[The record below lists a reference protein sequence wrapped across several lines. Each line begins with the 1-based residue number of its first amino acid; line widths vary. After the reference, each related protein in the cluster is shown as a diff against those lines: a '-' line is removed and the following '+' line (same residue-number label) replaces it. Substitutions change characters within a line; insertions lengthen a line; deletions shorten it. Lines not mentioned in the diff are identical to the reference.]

1 VSTHSHIVSG
11 RRAQRGFSLVTTLL
25 FMIAALLL
33 GVSVMSVNVMQE
45 RMIGNTKD
53 RDLAF
58 QAAEAALRDAELDVA
73 NNIVDTSAFAD
84 NCADGLCTPPSR
96 RASASPLPVDAAQ
109 DFWGTPGSAPANVR
123 EYGTRTGVRPFP
135 SVAYQPRYVI
145 ENLGVLS
152 SLTESIKLPPDP
164 GTTITGYRITARATG
179 ARPETVVV
187 LQSIYAK
194 R

>member
-1 VSTHSHIVSG
+1 VKKYDQT
-11 RRAQRGFSLVTTLL
+11 RRAGQRGFSLVTTLL

-58 QAAEAALRDAELDVA
+58 QAAEAALRDAEMDVA
-73 NNIVDTSAFAD
+73 NNIVDSSAFVD
-84 NCADGLCTPPSR
+84 NCAFGLCTPPSR
-96 RASASPLPVDAAQ
+96 RATPSPLPVDAPAG
-109 DFWGTPGSAPANVR
+109 FWSNPANVR
-123 EYGTRTGVRPFP
+123 TYGTYTGVAPFP
-135 SVAYQPRYVI
+135 GVPNQPRYVI

-152 SLTESIKLPPDP
+152 SLTESVKLPPEP
-164 GTTITGYRITARATG
+164 GTTINGYRITARATG
-179 ARPETVVV
+179 ARDETVVV

>member
-1 VSTHSHIVSG
+1 MKAQIQTLL
-11 RRAQRGFSLVTTLL
+11 RRRGQRGFSLVTTLL

-58 QAAEAALRDAELDVA
+58 QAAEAALRDAEMDVA
-73 NNIVDTSAFAD
+73 NNIVDSSPFAD
-84 NCADGLCTPPSR
+84 NCAAGLCTPPSR
-96 RASASPLPVDAAQ
+96 RASASPLPVDAPAG
-109 DFWGTPGSAPANVR
+109 FWNNDANLRV
-123 EYGTRTGVRPFP
+123 YGAFTGVNPFP
-135 SVAYQPRYVI
+135 SVARQPRYVI
-145 ENLGVLS
+145 ENIGVLS
-152 SLTESIKLPPDP
+152 SLTESVKLPPEP
-164 GTTITGYRITARATG
+164 GTTINGYRITARATG
-179 ARPETVVV
+179 ARDETVVV